1 MNMRGTGL
9 FINWENGSKNSNAI
23 SEFKK
28 RNIAIAHKTNP
39 L

>member
-1 MNMRGTGL
+1 MRGTGL

-28 RNIAIAHKTNP
+28 RNIAYHLTFR
-39 L
+39 